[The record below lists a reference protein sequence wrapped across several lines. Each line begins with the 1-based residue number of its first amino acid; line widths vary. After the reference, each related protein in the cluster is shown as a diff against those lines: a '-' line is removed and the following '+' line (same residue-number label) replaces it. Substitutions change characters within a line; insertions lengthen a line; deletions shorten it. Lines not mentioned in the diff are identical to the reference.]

1 MLTFFFLG
9 AAFGEVC
16 KRCGWRRAGAVAARI
31 VGQCK
36 GKTGTAGQWAR
47 GVEKVRGHKKLAP
60 SAVAGGGELKID
72 GGPLHGIRTM
82 RLAGLC
88 FGSLLFGRFLVVFK
102 VGDAV
107 GYEQVVP
114 LNQFLDVRKVNAVAV
129 VAG

>member
-1 MLTFFFLG
+1 MERCDRRLG
-9 AAFGEVC
+9 RSG
-16 KRCGWRRAGAVAARI
+16 CGPCCGRREEK
-31 VGQCK
+31 VGI
-36 GKTGTAGQWAR
+36 AGQWAR

-88 FGSLLFGRFLVVFK
+88 FGGLLFGRLLVVFK

-107 GYEQVVP
+107 GYE
-114 LNQFLDVRKVNAVAV
+114 
-129 VAG
+129 